1 MFRKVLQSI
10 SRSLMSSKS
19 VPEKPAR
26 RVSEG
31 SVLEKVAK
39 GDKLVAPTKTKKR
52 EQAAAD
58 VSAESLC
65 GIQPKMSK
73 PEVGARLKLLYRRY
87 NRGASSLDAKMRAES
102 EKMLDAIVEVREK
115 YFGEI

>member
-102 EKMLDAIVEVREK
+102 EKMLDAIVEVREP